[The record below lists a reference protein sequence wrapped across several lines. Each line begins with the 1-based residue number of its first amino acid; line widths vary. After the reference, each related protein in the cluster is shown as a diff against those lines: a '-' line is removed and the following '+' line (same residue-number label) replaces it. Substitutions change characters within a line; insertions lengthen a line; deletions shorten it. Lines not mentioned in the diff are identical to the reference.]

1 MKLFIWEDV
10 LRNYTSGM
18 AVAYA
23 ETLEE
28 AIESFG
34 GCIDEDQLGR
44 PTKVIDCATDKTPFG
59 TYVWGG
65 G

>member
-1 MKLFIWEDV
+1 VKVFIWEDV
-10 LRNYTSGM
+10 LTDYTDGL

-28 AIESFG
+28 ALALFHKYEAKA
-34 GCIDEDQLGR
+34 LGA
-44 PTKVIDCATDKTPFG
+44 PTTVIDCATDKTPQMA
-59 TYVWGG
+59 YVWGG